1 MMVGK
6 RSGRPGQA
14 MRRTTSLTE
23 FAPPDVLADVAEEEE
38 EDEELQ
44 LAAHAEEEDASAA
57 ESNKKEG
64 PYGWSVGGAAGR
76 ADWLA
81 AYRARAAPALLGLRR
96 NSADFSAA
104 ETAAF
109 LRACGLCN
117 RRLGPGRDTF
127 MYRGDT
133 AFCSLECRQQHIAIE
148 EWKEQCTALATMDTP
163 RQAASM
169 AEPVVKPDGERP
181 DKPAAG
187 AGGGGG
193 MLAAA

>member
-1 MMVGK
+1 MMPGK
-6 RSGRPGQA
+6 RS

-23 FAPPDVLADVAEEEE
+23 FALPEHVLADVAEEE
-38 EDEELQ
+38 DEELQ
-44 LAAHAEEEDASAA
+44 LPTHAEGEAALGGEMRQED
-57 ESNKKEG
+57 
-64 PYGWSVGGAAGR
+64 PYGWAVGAGGIGP
-76 ADWLA
+76 DWLA

-133 AFCSLECRQQHIAIE
+133 AFCSLECRQQHITIE
-148 EWKEQCTALATMDTP
+148 EWKEQCTALSKPKADD
-163 RQAASM
+163 
-169 AEPVVKPDGERP
+169 PV
-181 DKPAAG
+181 KPAASERTDNTG
-187 AGGGGG
+187 AAVATTTGAGGGG

>member
-1 MMVGK
+1 MGK
-6 RSGRPGQA
+6 RPGHP

-23 FAPPDVLADVAEEEE
+23 FAIPPHVLADVAEEEE
-38 EDEELQ
+38 EDDEELQ
-44 LAAHAEEEDASAA
+44 LPAHGEEEEEERDD
-57 ESNKKEG
+57 
-64 PYGWSVGGAAGR
+64 PYGWAGR
-76 ADWLA
+76 TTASDWLA

-117 RRLGPGRDTF
+117 RRLGPGVDTF

-133 AFCSLECRQQHIAIE
+133 AFCSLECRQQHITIE
-148 EWKEQCTALATMDTP
+148 EWKDKCTALATTHQ
-163 RQAASM
+163 QADDHQ
-169 AEPVVKPDGERP
+169 VTK
-181 DKPAAG
+181 KPASESPADNPTAAAG
-187 AGGGGG
+187 GGGGG